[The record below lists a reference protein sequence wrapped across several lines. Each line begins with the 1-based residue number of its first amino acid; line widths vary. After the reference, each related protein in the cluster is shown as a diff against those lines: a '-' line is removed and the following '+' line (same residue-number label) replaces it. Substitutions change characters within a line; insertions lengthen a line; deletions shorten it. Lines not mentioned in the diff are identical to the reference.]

1 MAYKGNWATGELI
14 DATAFQELVNS
25 AVYSF
30 ADLST
35 IQSSITSAIDGQIA
49 FAQDTESYYRYDS
62 DSTSWVALLGGADI
76 TAVTITTASNSGLSG
91 GSTATSGAF
100 TSTLLVDA
108 SNLSIVT
115 ASSSDYI
122 VLHDVTDN
130 STKKA
135 LISDIVSLGDITAV
149 NTASNSGL
157 AGGGTSGDLS
167 ISVDPSN
174 LTDGSSITVDTA
186 NDLLILEDVT
196 DGTVYKV
203 KPSQIASGSAN
214 ALEDGDSDFTISDG
228 MTNGIHYELDNTD
241 VADWNNAGV
250 QLKADGGI
258 YHNTFTQSQN
268 YTIASGT
275 GAMAVG
281 GLSFAGTVT
290 ISGTLVVL

>member
-35 IQSSITSAIDGQIA
+35 IQSSITSAVDGQIA

-62 DSTSWVALLGGADI
+62 DSSSWVALLGGADI

-100 TSTLLVDA
+100 TSTLLIDA
-108 SNLSIVT
+108 NNLAT
-115 ASSSDYI
+115 ATAEQTDYLI
-122 VLHDVTDN
+122 IEDVTDG

-167 ISVDPSN
+167 ITVDPSN
-174 LTDGSSITVDTA
+174 LTDGSSISVDTA
-186 NDLLILEDVT
+186 NDLMILEDVT

-203 KPSQIASGSAN
+203 TPSQFAS
-214 ALEDGDSDFTISDG
+214 
-228 MTNGIHYELDNTD
+228 
-241 VADWNNAGV
+241 
-250 QLKADGGI
+250 
-258 YHNTFTQSQN
+258 
-268 YTIASGT
+268 SGT
-275 GAMAVG
+275 DI
-281 GLSFAGTVT
+281 GLIIALG
-290 ISGTLVVL
+290 